1 MLKPLLQTIGRK
13 KNPAFTIDPS
23 VSGAVI
29 AAFIWH
35 KAIAWMRHL
44 RIMASGKKPGLLFL
58 GTGVKLTGIRSFHFG
73 KMVQI
78 GDYVSIAAYGRKG
91 LTIGD
96 NVWIGS
102 NSFIKVSFSFNDPG
116 EYIYIGNNV
125 GIGEFAHLGG
135 AGGLTIGDDC
145 IIGPYL
151 SCHPENH
158 NFFDNELPIRMQGVT
173 RRGINIGNN
182 CWIGAKVTILD
193 GVTIGNNCVIAAGA
207 VITKNMPA
215 NSVIGGVPAKVIRS
229 RMTINGTERSNHS
242 MEKNFSTKA

>member
-1 MLKPLLQTIGRK
+1 MLRPLLVFIGRK
-13 KNPAFTIDPS
+13 KNPDFKIDPS
-23 VSGAVI
+23 VSSGVI
-29 AAFIWH
+29 ASFIWN
-35 KAIAWMRHL
+35 KSISWMRHL
-44 RIMASGKKPGLLFL
+44 RILLNGKKPGLIFFGRGVRIS
-58 GTGVKLTGIRSFHFG
+58 GTSSIQFG
-73 KMVQI
+73 RMVQI
-78 GDYVSIAAYGRKG
+78 GDYVNITAYGKGG
-91 LTIGD
+91 LTLGN

-125 GIGEFAHLGG
+125 GLGEFAHLGG

-158 NFFDNELPIRMQGVT
+158 NFFDNEKLIRMQGVT
-173 RRGINIGNN
+173 RRGINIGKN
-182 CWIGAKVTILD
+182 CWIGSKVTILD

-215 NSVIGGVPAKVIRS
+215 DSVIGGVPAKVIKS
-229 RMTINGTERSNHS
+229 RREIVPAKDVKTELKTA
-242 MEKNFSTKA
+242 ML

>member
-1 MLKPLLQTIGRK
+1 MLRALLITIGRK

-23 VSGAVI
+23 VSSGVI
-29 AAFIWH
+29 FSFMLQKTVSWF
-35 KAIAWMRHL
+35 RHL
-44 RIMASGKKPGLLFL
+44 KIVINGKKPGMIFFGRNVSIT
-58 GTGVKLTGIRSFHFG
+58 GTRSVQFG

-78 GDYVSIAAYGRKG
+78 GNDVSITAYGRKG
-91 LTIGD
+91 LTIGN

-135 AGGLTIGDDC
+135 AGGLSIGNDC

-158 NFFDNELPIRMQGVT
+158 NFFDNEQPIRMQGVT
-173 RRGINIGNN
+173 RRGITIGNN
-182 CWIGAKVTILD
+182 CWIGAKVTVLD

-207 VITKNMPA
+207 VITKNMPSD
-215 NSVIGGVPAKVIRS
+215 SVIGGVPAKVIRS
-229 RMTINGTERSNHS
+229 RKEISSEDFAT
-242 MEKNFSTKA
+242 TKQKATAI